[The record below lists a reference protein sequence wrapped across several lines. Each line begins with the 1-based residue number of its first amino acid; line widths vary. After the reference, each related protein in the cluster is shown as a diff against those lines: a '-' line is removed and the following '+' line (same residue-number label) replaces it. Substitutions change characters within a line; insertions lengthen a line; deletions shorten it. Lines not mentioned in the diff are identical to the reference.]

1 MVYDESLKYHP
12 EKTSSTMMQS
22 KKKEPDFKQK
32 ISNL

>member
-12 EKTSSTMMQS
+12 EKTTSTLQS
-22 KKKEPDFKQK
+22 KKKETDFKGK